1 MMRPAIAI
9 ASPYRAL
16 AFAAV
21 AAIAV
26 QLLLLPEPAFAER
39 IVAAT
44 WDKAVHASVFGG
56 IAFLLWAGFGGR
68 GAMLVCALVVLI
80 GALDETHQMLVPGR
94 DPDLHDLYSDGIG
107 AVAILMF
114 LEAITSP
121 RPPLAGAAPLTCGD

>member
-26 QLLLLPEPAFAER
+26 QLILLPEPAFAER

-56 IAFLLWAGFGGR
+56 VAFLLWAGFAGR
-68 GAMLVCALVVLI
+68 GAVLVALLVVLL
-80 GALDETHQMLVPGR
+80 GALDETHQMFVPGR
-94 DPDLHDLYSDGIG
+94 DPDLHDLYADGMG
-107 AVAILMF
+107 AVAVLLF

-121 RPPLAGAAPLTCGD
+121 RALPAAASLTCGD

>member
-1 MMRPAIAI
+1 MMRAPIPI
-9 ASPYRAL
+9 PGGYRAL

-21 AAIAV
+21 AAIAF

-39 IVAAT
+39 IIEAT

-56 IAFLLWAGFGGR
+56 VAFLLWAGFAGR
-68 GAMLVCALVVLI
+68 GAVLVALLVVLL

-94 DPDLHDLYSDGIG
+94 DPDLHDLYADGMG
-107 AVAILMF
+107 AVAVLLF

-121 RPPLAGAAPLTCGD
+121 RALPAAASLTCGD